1 MEQNPRHARIRDAVE
16 SATTT
21 AVQVQEFAHN
31 AKYFYDQANHAHQN
45 IPYAPGGRTFLGTI
59 IPLIKKTIYYTAYGI
74 ILSTTSMAMY
84 AIFYCLVMPE
94 HYATEPIFFDYNYKS
109 CGSAVCPPTAVVD
122 LVSLNTQWKAHVPDV
137 IHFPEG
143 NGQQVCHH
151 EGQGSDDNN
160 IDMDEAECKVNHQ
173 LANRILQPK
182 QTYFFQVALTL
193 PESSKNRDIGMFM
206 IESVLKSKVQKAT
219 NRNSSE
225 AEANLIENGE
235 LRVQEQELE
244 LKTLATSS
252 RPAMLPYQ
260 SAYVSSV
267 KKSFIMIPLI
277 LEAVP
282 EARTVVIEC
291 FDHFRESTEYPMN
304 YVEIRL
310 VIPRNSY
317 GINDGGM
324 RNGNGN
330 ELLENVQVWKAELR
344 IGKELNRIQRL
355 MTEWFYTSA
364 CVGIIF
370 FVFLQII
377 MWSCFKLWMHGLL
390 KFVKE
395 TVNEQIRQSDLR
407 NGNGNGNGMH
417 DYEGGDDFSDG
428 FSYLDL
434 SAGGASGSGASILGP
449 RGSHV
454 SVNASYF
461 DQDDSSQWETTSMRK
476 SDESDL
482 AEEANSAVS
491 INDGTPE
498 NTSKTNQHAQV
509 QDQHAQVQDISNN
522 RDSSD
527 PKRENSRTTNAGAI
541 GNSGGGSGNGNNK
554 KKRKKKK
561 KKLSSNK
568 SELRPNQT
576 QQAPSSQTT
585 TEEERIMAERVMK
598 GDFQRYEVFTGE
610 WLSNM

>member
-21 AVQVQEFAHN
+21 ALHVQEFAHN
-31 AKYFYDQANHAHQN
+31 AKYIYDQANHAHQS
-45 IPYAPGGRTFLGTI
+45 IPYAPEGRTFLGTI
-59 IPLIKKTIYYTAYGI
+59 IPLIKKTIYYTTYGI

-109 CGSAVCPPTAVVD
+109 CGSAICPPTALID
-122 LVSLNTQWKAHVPDV
+122 LVSLNTQWQAHVPDV

-143 NGQQVCHH
+143 KYGQQVGHH
-151 EGQGSDDNN
+151 EGQGSDD
-160 IDMDEAECKVNHQ
+160 IDIDAADCKMNHQ
-173 LANRILQPK
+173 SANRILQPK

-219 NRNSSE
+219 NRNSFD

-235 LRVQEQELE
+235 LHVQEQEQE

-260 SAYVSSV
+260 STYVSSV

-317 GINDGGM
+317 GINHSGM
-324 RNGNGN
+324 GNGN

-355 MTEWFYTSA
+355 MKEWFYTSA
-364 CVGIIF
+364 CLGIIF
-370 FVFLQII
+370 FVCLQII
-377 MWSCFKLWMHGLL
+377 MWAWFKLWMHGLS

-407 NGNGNGNGMH
+407 NGNGNEMH
-417 DYEGGDDFSDG
+417 DYGGGDDFSDG
-428 FSYLDL
+428 FSYLDF
-434 SAGGASGSGASILGP
+434 SAGGGSGNGNGSGSVSSVLLGP

-461 DQDDSSQWETTSMRK
+461 DQDDSSQWEGTSTRK
-476 SDESDL
+476 SDESDSV
-482 AEEANSAVS
+482 EGANCAAS
-491 INDGTPE
+491 INDGTSE
-498 NTSKTNQHAQV
+498 STSKTNQHAQV
-509 QDQHAQVQDISNN
+509 PDTSNN
-522 RDSSD
+522 RDPSD
-527 PKRENSRTTNAGAI
+527 PRRENSRSTNARAV
-541 GNSGGGSGNGNNK
+541 GNSGGGSGSGSGNNK
-554 KKRKKKK
+554 KKRKKK

-568 SELRPNQT
+568 SELRTKQT
-576 QQAPSSQTT
+576 QQTPPSQTT

-610 WLSNM
+610 WFSNM

>member
-1 MEQNPRHARIRDAVE
+1 MEQIPRHARIKDAVE

-21 AVQVQEFAHN
+21 ALHVQEFAHN
-31 AKYFYDQANHAHQN
+31 AKYFYDQANHAHQS
-45 IPYAPGGRTFLGTI
+45 IPYAPEGRTFLGTI
-59 IPLIKKTIYYTAYGI
+59 IPLIKKTIYYTVYGI

-109 CGSAVCPPTAVVD
+109 CGSAICPPTALID

-137 IHFPEG
+137 IHFSEG
-143 NGQQVCHH
+143 KYGQQVCHH
-151 EGQGSDDNN
+151 EGLGSDD
-160 IDMDEAECKVNHQ
+160 IDIDAAECKMNHQ
-173 LANRILQPK
+173 SANRILQPK
-182 QTYFFQVALTL
+182 QTYFIQVALTL

-206 IESVLKSKVQKAT
+206 IESVLKSKVQKVT
-219 NRNSSE
+219 NRNSFD

-235 LRVQEQELE
+235 SHVQEQEQE

-260 SAYVSSV
+260 STYVSSV
-267 KKSFIMIPLI
+267 RKSFIMIPLI

-317 GINDGGM
+317 GINHSGM
-324 RNGNGN
+324 GNGNGNGN
-330 ELLENVQVWKAELR
+330 EFLENVQVWKAELR
-344 IGKELNRIQRL
+344 IGKELNHIQRL
-355 MTEWFYTSA
+355 MKEWFYTSA
-364 CVGIIF
+364 CLGILF
-370 FVFLQII
+370 FVCLQII
-377 MWSCFKLWMHGLL
+377 MWAWFKLWMHGFL
-390 KFVKE
+390 KFVQE

-407 NGNGNGNGMH
+407 NGNGNEMH
-417 DYEGGDDFSDG
+417 DYGGADDFSDG
-428 FSYLDL
+428 ISYLDF
-434 SAGGASGSGASILGP
+434 SAGGASASGSGASVLLGP

-461 DQDDSSQWETTSMRK
+461 DQDDSSQWEGTSIRN
-476 SDESDL
+476 SDESDS
-482 AEEANSAVS
+482 AEGRKCAASM
-491 INDGTPE
+491 NDGTSE
-498 NTSKTNQHAQV
+498 RTSKKNQHAQV
-509 QDQHAQVQDISNN
+509 PDTSNN

-527 PKRENSRTTNAGAI
+527 PRMENSRSTNAGAV
-541 GNSGGGSGNGNNK
+541 GNSGSGSSGKNK

-568 SELRPNQT
+568 SEVRTKQA
-576 QQAPSSQTT
+576 QQAPPTQTT

-610 WLSNM
+610 